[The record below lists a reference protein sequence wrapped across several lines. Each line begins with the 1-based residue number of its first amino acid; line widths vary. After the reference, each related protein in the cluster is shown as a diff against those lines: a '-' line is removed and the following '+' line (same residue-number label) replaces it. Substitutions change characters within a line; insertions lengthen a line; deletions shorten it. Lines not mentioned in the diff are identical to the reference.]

1 MLLSVFIEIDVSG
14 LREFVEIDK
23 LTDGGFCCEIVIEAL
38 IEREK
43 DKVDDEIFEKK
54 VEFNR
59 EVVLT
64 ELFVEIVANDWGV
77 NNNDCEVEFT
87 LENVVTGSFENV
99 LELLRGTVIELL
111 KVVKFE
117 AVVSAGLIIV
127 VLFVV
132 KREDVFE
139 LEKNCDDTFD
149 VLIDVV
155 FLKML
160 TEDELELLL
169 ETVTE
174 ILRNRELDAVVT
186 KGLMLVVL
194 YVVKR
199 GDVFELLK
207 DFEETFDVFIEVVF
221 LKLLVE
227 GELE

>member
-1 MLLSVFIEIDVSG
+1 M
-14 LREFVEIDK
+14 
-23 LTDGGFCCEIVIEAL
+23 
-38 IEREK
+38 
-43 DKVDDEIFEKK
+43 
-54 VEFNR
+54 
-59 EVVLT
+59 
-64 ELFVEIVANDWGV
+64 
-77 NNNDCEVEFT
+77 
-87 LENVVTGSFENV
+87 
-99 LELLRGTVIELL
+99 
-111 KVVKFE
+111 
-117 AVVSAGLIIV
+117 
-127 VLFVV
+127 
-132 KREDVFE
+132 
-139 LEKNCDDTFD
+139 EKNCDDTFD